1 MKVQQ
6 FLEHHGLKEN
16 PFAEEDAQSDH
27 IFQRFCLSATHHP
40 AWNKIFG
47 NPQHPSTSVVF
58 GEKGAGKTALRLQI
72 VQELQKWNE
81 EHPEEKVFILEYD
94 DFNPYLDTFRDR
106 LHGRKRRPERVISY
120 WRLWDHMDGILSIG
134 VNHLLNT
141 ITGSHAGDGS
151 VKQAFDQDKLTR
163 LSRLEKR
170 DLLLLAA
177 FYNHSHD
184 QPYKTRWHHLRKQ
197 LKFPSWKSNLDWVI
211 ALILTVVM
219 VVTLFWYGVQKLTYW
234 WWLGLGAAL
243 LVFWLP
249 YLWRQVRL
257 WWLGWR
263 VSRQMRIFDHS
274 PNLIRK
280 VLSSFTR
287 DEIQGQPMPY
297 KDRSDDRYELLRKF
311 QGILKTLGFNS
322 IVVLVDRMDEPHLI
336 NGNAERI
343 RDLLW
348 PMFDN
353 KFLKHPGL
361 GFKMLLPAEV
371 VYYLNRE
378 KDEFYERSRLDKQN
392 MIMSLEWTG
401 ESLFDVANDRIRAC
415 ATDSAG
421 PVSTLTISD
430 WFSDDIS
437 RDELIRMFAQLRVP
451 RHLFKFLHRLLVDHC
466 QRYTDDNPHWKITHE
481 ELNTAF
487 MLHQR
492 EQKSV
497 ESTGR

>member
-1 MKVQQ
+1 MKLQQ
-6 FLEHHGLKEN
+6 FLEHHGLQEN

-40 AWNKIFG
+40 AWDKIYG
-47 NPQHPSTSVVF
+47 NPEHPSTSVVF

-72 VQELQKWNE
+72 VEELQKWNE

-94 DFNPYLDTFRDR
+94 NFNPYLDTFRDR
-106 LHGRKRRPERVISY
+106 LHGRNRRPERVISY

-141 ITGSHAGDGS
+141 ITGTQSSD
-151 VKQAFDQDKLTR
+151 VKQTFDQEKLSR
-163 LSRLEKR
+163 LSRLERR
-170 DLLLLAA
+170 DLLLLAS

-184 QPYKTRWHHLRKQ
+184 QPYKTRWHQLRKQ
-197 LKFPSWKSNLDWVI
+197 LKFSCWKSSLDWVI
-211 ALILTVVM
+211 ATILTIATVVG
-219 VVTLFWYGVQKLTYW
+219 LFWYGVQDLTYW
-234 WWLGLGAAL
+234 YWVGLGTML
-243 LVFWLP
+243 FIFWLP
-249 YLWRQVRL
+249 WILRQTGL
-257 WWLGWR
+257 WWRCWQI
-263 VSRQMRIFDHS
+263 SRQIRIFDHS
-274 PNLIRK
+274 PNLLRK
-280 VLSSFTR
+280 VLSCFTR
-287 DEIQGQPMPY
+287 DEIQGQPMPH

-311 QGILKTLGFNS
+311 QNILKTLGFKS
-322 IVVLVDRMDEPHLI
+322 IVILVDRMDEPHLI

-392 MIMSLEWTG
+392 LIMSLEWTG

-415 ATDSAG
+415 ASSG
-421 PVSTLTISD
+421 NELVSTLSISD
-430 WFSDDIS
+430 WFKEDVS
-437 RDELIRMFAQLRVP
+437 REELIRLFAQLRVP
-451 RHLFKFLHRLLVDHC
+451 RHLFKFLHRLLVEHC
-466 QRYTDDNPHWKITHE
+466 QRYTDDSPDWKINHE
-481 ELNTAF
+481 ELNTSF
-487 MLHQR
+487 MLYQR

-497 ESTGR
+497 EASSR